1 MAEEKESYAH
11 EQVKEIVNSP
21 SAQAIHDAIYKE
33 AESELERPSANLF
46 WSGLAAGL
54 SMSSSMIVEG
64 VLEAYLP
71 EAEWTV
77 LVSSF
82 GYSMGFVIV
91 ILGKQQLFTENT
103 LTPILPLLHDKT
115 LEKLWNVMRLWGVV
129 LFANLLGTLLVA
141 LVVAHTSAFSP
152 HVLETFAKLGH
163 EAMEPGFGTVLLRG
177 IFAGWLI
184 ALMVWLLPYAGPAR
198 VWIIILVTYVVAIGH
213 FSHVIAGSMETFTIA
228 AMGETS
234 WGNVLLNYTLPA
246 LIGNILGGV
255 VLVAAIN
262 HAQIQ
267 SGEKEKSH
275 TQA

>member
-1 MAEEKESYAH
+1 MAEEKDYTAY
-11 EQVKEIVNSP
+11 EQVKEIGNSP
-21 SAQAIHDAIYKE
+21 SAKAIHDAIYKE
-33 AESELERPSANLF
+33 AESELERPSSNLF

-54 SMSSSMIVEG
+54 SMSLSLIVEG
-64 VLEAYLP
+64 VLGAYLP
-71 EAEWTV
+71 DAEWTV

-82 GYSMGFVIV
+82 GYTIGFVIV

-103 LTPILPLLHDKT
+103 LTPILPLLHHKT
-115 LEKLWNVMRLWGVV
+115 LEKFRNVMRLWGVA
-129 LFANLLGTLLVA
+129 LFANLLGTLFVA
-141 LVVAHTSAFSP
+141 LVVAHTSAFDP

-163 EAMEPGFGTVLLRG
+163 EAMQPDFGTVLLRG
-177 IFAGWLI
+177 VFAGWLI
-184 ALMVWLLPYAGPAR
+184 ALMVWLLPYAGTAR
-198 VWIIILVTYVVAIGH
+198 VWIIILITYVVAIGH

-228 AMGETS
+228 AMGETT

-267 SGEKEKSH
+267 SGDKEKSH

>member
-1 MAEEKESYAH
+1 MAGEKEDYAH
-11 EQVKEIVNSP
+11 EQAKEAGNSP

-33 AESELERPSANLF
+33 AEEELERPTSNLF

-54 SMSSSMIVEG
+54 SMSLSLIVEG

-71 EAEWTV
+71 DAEWTV

-82 GYSMGFVIV
+82 GYSVGFVIV

-103 LTPILPLLHDKT
+103 LTPILTLLHHKT
-115 LEKLWNVMRLWGVV
+115 LEKFANVMRLWGVV
-129 LFANLLGTLLVA
+129 LFANLLGSLLVA
-141 LVVAHTSAFSP
+141 LVVAHTSAFDP

-163 EAMEPGFGTVLLRG
+163 EAMKPDFGTVLLRG

-184 ALMVWLLPYAGPAR
+184 ALMVWLLPYAGSAR
-198 VWIIILVTYVVAIGH
+198 VLIIILITYVVAIGH

-234 WGNVLLNYTLPA
+234 WADVLLNYTLPA

-267 SGEKEKSH
+267 SGDKEKSH

>member
-1 MAEEKESYAH
+1 METEEKEYAH
-11 EQVKEIVNSP
+11 EQAKEVGNSP
-21 SAQAIHDAIYKE
+21 SAKAIHDAIYKE
-33 AESELERPSANLF
+33 AESELERPSSNLF

-54 SMSSSMIVEG
+54 SMSLSMIVEG
-64 VLEAYLP
+64 VLKTYLP
-71 EAEWTV
+71 ETEWAV

-82 GYSMGFVIV
+82 GYTLGFVIV

-115 LEKLWNVMRLWGVV
+115 MEKFRNVMRLWGVV
-129 LFANLLGTLLVA
+129 LFANLVGTLLVS
-141 LVVAHTSAFSP
+141 LTVAHTSAFAP

-163 EAMEPGFGTVLLRG
+163 EAMKPDFGTVLLRG

-184 ALMVWLLPYAGPAR
+184 ALMVWLLPYAGTAR
-198 VWIIILVTYVVAIGH
+198 VWIIILITYVVAIGH

-246 LIGNILGGV
+246 LLGNILGGV

-262 HAQIQ
+262 HAQIK
-267 SGEKEKSH
+267 SSEKEKSH

>member
-1 MAEEKESYAH
+1 MAEEKQTHAH
-11 EQVKEIVNSP
+11 EKAKEIEISP
-21 SAQAIHDAIYKE
+21 SAKAIHDALRKE
-33 AESELERPSANLF
+33 GESQLERPTFNLF

-54 SMSSSMIVEG
+54 AMSLSMIVEG

-71 EAEWTV
+71 DAEWTV

-82 GYSMGFVIV
+82 GYTMGFVIV
-91 ILGKQQLFTENT
+91 ILGKQQLFTEHT
-103 LTPILPLLHDKT
+103 LRPILPLLQHKT
-115 LEKLWNVMRLWGVV
+115 LEKFWNVTRLWGVV
-129 LFANLLGTLLVA
+129 LLANLLGTLLVA
-141 LVVAHTSAFSP
+141 LVVAHTAAFDP

-163 EAMEPGFGTVLLRG
+163 EALKPGFGTVLLRG

-184 ALMVWLLPYAGPAR
+184 ALMVWLLPDAGTAR
-198 VWIIILVTYVVAIGH
+198 LWIIILVTYVVAIGH

-234 WGNVLLNYTLPA
+234 WGNVLLNYTLPS

-262 HAQIQ
+262 HAQIMA
-267 SGEKEKSH
+267 GKKKEIY
-275 TQA
+275 TQD

>member
-1 MAEEKESYAH
+1 MAEKKDAFAH
-11 EQVKEIVNSP
+11 EQVKETGNSP
-21 SAQAIHDAIYKE
+21 SAQDIHDAIYKE
-33 AESELERPSANLF
+33 AESELERPTFNLF

-54 SMSSSMIVEG
+54 SMSLSMIVEG

-103 LTPILPLLHDKT
+103 LTPILPLLHHKT
-115 LEKLWNVMRLWGVV
+115 LKKFWNVMRLWGIV
-129 LFANLLGTLLVA
+129 LLANLLGTWFVA
-141 LVVAHTSAFSP
+141 LAVAHTSAFSP

-163 EAMEPGFGTVLLRG
+163 EAMEPGFGTVMLRG
-177 IFAGWLI
+177 VFAGWLI
-184 ALMVWLLPYAGPAR
+184 ALMVWLLPFAGTAR

-213 FSHVIAGSMETFTIA
+213 FSHVIAGSMETFTLA
-228 AMGETS
+228 AMDETS
-234 WGNVLLNYTLPA
+234 WVNVFLHYTFPS

-262 HAQIQ
+262 HAQIMA
-267 SGEKEKSH
+267 GKKEKSH

>member
-1 MAEEKESYAH
+1 MAEKKQPNAH
-11 EQVKEIVNSP
+11 EQVKEIEISP
-21 SAQAIHDAIYKE
+21 SASTIHDAIKKE
-33 AESELERPSANLF
+33 GESQLERSTFNLF

-54 SMSSSMIVEG
+54 SMSLSMIVEG
-64 VLEAYLP
+64 ILEAYLP
-71 EAEWTV
+71 YAEWTV
-77 LVSSF
+77 LISSF
-82 GYSMGFVIV
+82 GYTLGFVIV

-103 LTPILPLLHDKT
+103 LKPVLPLLHDKT
-115 LEKLWNVMRLWGVV
+115 LEKFWNMMRLWGVV

-141 LVVAHTSAFSP
+141 LVVAHTSAFEP

-163 EAMEPGFGTVLLRG
+163 EAMKPGFDTVLLRG

-184 ALMVWLLPYAGPAR
+184 ALMVWLLPDAGTMR

-267 SGEKEKSH
+267 SGDKEKSH

>member
-1 MAEEKESYAH
+1 MTEEKESYAD
-11 EQVKEIVNSP
+11 EQVKEIGDSP

-33 AESELERPSANLF
+33 AESELERPTSNLF

-54 SMSSSMIVEG
+54 SMSLSLIVEG

-71 EAEWTV
+71 DAEWTV

-82 GYSMGFVIV
+82 GYTVGFVIV

-103 LTPILPLLHDKT
+103 LTPILTLLRHKT
-115 LEKLWNVMRLWGVV
+115 LEKFWNVMRMWGVV
-129 LFANLLGTLLVA
+129 LFANLLGALLVA
-141 LVVAHTSAFSP
+141 LVVAHTSAFDH

-163 EAMEPGFGTVLLRG
+163 EAMKPGFGTVLLRG

-184 ALMVWLLPYAGPAR
+184 ALMVWLLPYAGSAR

-228 AMGETS
+228 AMGEIS
-234 WGNVLLNYTLPA
+234 WADVLLNYTLPA

-262 HAQIQ
+262 HAQTQ
-267 SGEKEKSH
+267 AGEKKE
-275 TQA
+275 